1 MTGGA
6 RRGAG
11 RAVARTGWSSV
22 SDREGN
28 RAGSG
33 GGMRERNGMW
43 CRGSRWW
50 WWP

>member
-11 RAVARTGWSSV
+11 RAVAQTGWSSV

-33 GGMRERNGMW
+33 GGGGGMWERNGMW
-43 CRGSRWW
+43 CRGSR
-50 WWP
+50 